1 MNNQNV
7 THPAVVLVI
16 RAVLREHGF
25 EHAELY
31 QGVAAV
37 CARILE
43 AIEGRRGPQRLRA
56 WQLLAARTAEAYAVG
71 EHGKAPVAMAVERA
85 VYADA
90 DETAPFPVYGHPLA
104 SQDGPRQL
112 EVLLHMLD
120 SGELPALSREIL
132 AGLGDGTPM
141 RVIASQLGITEDDL
155 RARLREMRTRY
166 FRRLAAA
173 AVLTANVF
181 DDAAANDA
189 DEELEPESR

>member
-16 RAVLREHGF
+16 RAVLREHGLQ
-25 EHAELY
+25 HAELY
-31 QGVAAV
+31 QGVAVV
-37 CARILE
+37 CARVLE
-43 AIEGRRGPQRLRA
+43 SIEGRRGPQRLRG

-71 EHGKAPVAMAVERA
+71 EHGAAPVARAVERA
-85 VYADA
+85 VYAED
-90 DETAPFPVYGHPLA
+90 DETAPFPTQGHPLD
-104 SQDGPRQL
+104 SHDGPRQL
-112 EVLLHMLD
+112 AVLLQMLD
-120 SGELPALSREIL
+120 RGELPAQSREIL
-132 AGLGDGTPM
+132 TALGDGIAMPA
-141 RVIASQLGITEDDL
+141 IASQLGVTEDAV

-181 DDAAANDA
+181 DDGAANDT